1 VTSRSTSHEMSLLA
15 LAGVALMFAILSWSK
30 SWNTSE
36 CNSESPSELQA
47 GVDAKHIIELLEAQK
62 ANTVMERRLTS
73 LCKAYPARQYINSL
87 PSDTRISM
95 VSECI
100 RLGVT
105 WM

>member
-1 VTSRSTSHEMSLLA
+1 
-15 LAGVALMFAILSWSK
+15 VA
-30 SWNTSE
+30 
-36 CNSESPSELQA
+36 
-47 GVDAKHIIELLEAQK
+47 VDASRIIEMLEAPK
-62 ANTVMERRLTS
+62 ANTDLERQQTLV
-73 LCKAYPARQYINSL
+73 CKAYPARQYINSL